1 MLRLQRLLVA
11 TDLSEPARYAADR
24 AAALAN
30 EVEATL
36 ELLYV
41 VPKPPIDRLRWL
53 VSETP
58 SKLQQRVLDEAR
70 EAVRQLAAHL
80 LRAYGV
86 SPGVHVVSGPLLQ
99 ELVTQI
105 KGISPDLTIVG
116 ARGASTVRH
125 LLLGTTADRLLG
137 TARRPM
143 LVVKQPPRERYRSVL
158 VPVDF
163 SPASIAA
170 VRAARTVAPGASIK
184 LLHAFEMPF
193 EGMLQYASVDEEQ
206 IHCYRIAARQEA
218 LQKLRRLSE
227 EASLPAG
234 LALPPLVLHGNPSVH
249 ILEQE
254 RAAGCDLIVMGKH
267 GQDKLEELLLGSTT
281 KHILAQSQCDV
292 LVSL

>member
-1 MLRLQRLLVA
+1 MLRLQRILVA
-11 TDLSEPARYAADR
+11 TDLSEPARYAAER
-24 AAALAN
+24 AAALAK
-30 EVEATL
+30 ELEATL
-36 ELLYV
+36 ELVYV
-41 VPKPPIDRLRWL
+41 VPKPPIARLRWL
-53 VSETP
+53 VSETRP
-58 SKLQQRVLDEAR
+58 KLQQRVLDAAR
-70 EAVRQLAAHL
+70 EELRQLAAHL
-80 LRAYGV
+80 LRAHGV
-86 SPGVHVVSGPLLQ
+86 SPGAHVVSGPLLQ

-105 KGISPDLTIVG
+105 KRMSPDLTIVG

-125 LLLGTTADRLLG
+125 LLLGTTAERLLG

-163 SPASIAA
+163 SPASVAA
-170 VRAARTVAPGASIK
+170 VRAARTVAPAASIR
-184 LLHAFEMPF
+184 LLHAFEVPF
-193 EGMLQYASVDEEQ
+193 EGMLQYASVDEDQ
-206 IHCYRIAARQEA
+206 IYRYRIAARQEA

-234 LALPPLVLHGNPSVH
+234 LAVPLVLHGNPSVH

-254 RAAGCDLIVMGKH
+254 RETGCDLIVMGKH

-281 KHILAQSQCDV
+281 KHVLVQSQCDV